1 MLLSSPGFLLLR
13 AAGITLNNNMT
24 RTLTALALITLSVA
38 ATAQGTKLWTTDR
51 YETLERGTTSGVAIR
66 NDGRLTPAPATTLAF
81 TSSGNYIWSVAGD
94 AKGNA
99 YLGMGGTS
107 SGGATVQR
115 VAADGKATKIF
126 EGKELGVQALRLAA
140 DGTVYVATNPD
151 GKVYRVSPSGGP
163 PIVVF
168 DPASTA
174 EHSKYLWDM
183 AVSASGDLY
192 VAAGAPAAVY
202 RVTQNKPELLFKTTD
217 QHIRSLLLAHDGQL
231 WAGTDGG
238 GVIYRFEPKTA
249 GAKPF
254 AMYAA
259 TEREI
264 TALTEDA
271 AGNVYA
277 AAVGSKSTSSLPPLP
292 VTGAVGV
299 TISFVQPGSAGAV
312 VGSTVIPEGSVLY
325 RIAADGAPS
334 KLLSLKED
342 VVYGLAVKDGALI
355 ASTGNRGRVY
365 AVDLGAPGRFSDIA
379 HLEASQGT
387 ALATAPHGD
396 LLLGTSNSGKLYR
409 LGGVAKAPTY
419 VSEVFDAGGL
429 SRWGRPEVR
438 TDTPYTLSLR
448 VGNVPS
454 PAEGWSDWIKL
465 DAGAK
470 VPNARF
476 AQWRLELAP
485 TTAVE
490 AVAINY
496 LPRNVAPVVD
506 DIAVQTGARVTA
518 NPVATVT
525 TVQIPFPAPPAATG
539 FTVPMTDT
547 SPLTGQKDR
556 SAITV
561 RWAAHDDNG
570 DDLMFAVWFRGV
582 GENNFHLLKENLSDR
597 FYSFDAATLPDGP
610 YVLKVIASDGP
621 SHPDPETLTAER
633 VSGPF
638 VVDTTAPVVSGLKAT
653 RAAKTIAASCEAT
666 DATSPIAHAEYS
678 LDAGPWQYLEPTGT
692 LSDAKHEAYEF
703 SIPLTDKSTSSE
715 HVLAVRVY
723 DRYENIGTA
732 KVIVR

>member
-1 MLLSSPGFLLLR
+1 
-13 AAGITLNNNMT
+13 MT
-24 RTLTALALITLSVA
+24 RTLTALALATLTVA

-66 NDGRLTPAPATTLAF
+66 NDGRLTPALATTLSF
-81 TSSGNYIWSVAGD
+81 TSSGNYIWAVAGD

-99 YLGMGGTS
+99 YLGTGGTS
-107 SGGATVQR
+107 SGAATVQR
-115 VAADGKATKIF
+115 VTPDSKSTKIF
-126 EGKELGVQALRLAA
+126 EGKELGVQALRLAT

-168 DPASTA
+168 DPASTP
-174 EHSKYLWDM
+174 EHSRYLWDM
-183 AVSASGDLY
+183 AISATGDLY

-202 RVTQNKPELLFKTTD
+202 RISQNKPELLFKTAD
-217 QHIRSLLLAHDGQL
+217 QHIRSLLLSHDGQL

-238 GVIYRFEPKTA
+238 GVIYRIDPKA
-249 GAKPF
+249 GGKPF

-271 AGNVYA
+271 AGNIYA
-277 AAVGSKSTSSLPPLP
+277 SAVGSKSTSSLPPLP

-299 TISFVQPGSAGAV
+299 TVTFVQPGSAGAV
-312 VGSTVIPEGSVLY
+312 QGSTIIPEGSVLY
-325 RIAADGAPS
+325 RIAPDGAPS
-334 KLLSLKED
+334 KLLALKED

-365 AVDLGAPGRFSDIA
+365 SVDLATPGRFSDIA

-387 ALATAPHGD
+387 SLATTPNGD

-409 LGGVAKAPTY
+409 LGGAPKSPTY
-419 VSEVFDAGGL
+419 TSEVFDAGGL

-448 VGNVPS
+448 VGNIPS
-454 PAEGWSDWIKL
+454 PSEGWSDWIKP
-465 DAGAK
+465 DTATK
-470 VPNARF
+470 IPNARF
-476 AQWRLELAP
+476 AQWKLELAP

-496 LPRNVAPVVD
+496 LPRNIAPVVD

-518 NPVATVT
+518 NQTATIT
-525 TVQIPFPAPPAATG
+525 TVQVPFPTPSTATG
-539 FTVPMTDT
+539 FTPSLPDT

-556 SAITV
+556 TAITV

-582 GENNFHLLKENLSDR
+582 GEKNFHLLKENLSDR

-610 YVLKVIASDGP
+610 YVLKVVASDGP

-633 VSGPF
+633 ISGPF
-638 VVDTTAPVVSGLKAT
+638 VVDTTAPMVAGLKAT
-653 RAAKTIAASCEAT
+653 LQAKTIAATCEAT
-666 DATSPIAHAEYS
+666 DLTSPIAHAEYS
-678 LDAGPWQYLEPTGT
+678 LDAGPWQYLEPVGT
-692 LSDAKHEAYEF
+692 LSDARHETYNF
-703 SIPLTDKSTSSE
+703 TIPLDAKNTSTE
-715 HVLAVRVY
+715 HVLAVRIY